1 MSDGFDVSQANKL
14 RGKDAIYDVHRNLSQ
29 GDENTINFKI
39 SEIYSV
45 PLEEADEIHVNY
57 HLDRIGIALRERVG
71 KYDLN
76 EYDLVTRLD
85 PVDIQDF
92 AREVS
97 KGLLLERAAIDFL
110 VRKVIPSE
118 KNLSFYG

>member
-1 MSDGFDVSQANKL
+1 L
-14 RGKDAIYDVHRNLSQ
+14 
-29 GDENTINFKI
+29 
-39 SEIYSV
+39 
-45 PLEEADEIHVNY
+45 VNQ
-57 HLDRIGIALRERVG
+57 
-71 KYDLN
+71 
-76 EYDLVTRLD
+76 LD
-85 PVDIQDF
+85 PVDIQDY

>member
-1 MSDGFDVSQANKL
+1 MSDGFHVRQANKL
-14 RGKDAIYDVHRNLSQ
+14 RGKDAIYDFHRNLSQ
-29 GDENTINFKI
+29 SDEKIINFKI

-57 HLDRIGIALRERVG
+57 HLDRIGIALRERAE
-71 KYDLN
+71 KYDLT
-76 EYDLVTRLD
+76 EYDLANRLD
-85 PVDIQDF
+85 TIDVQHF
-92 AREVS
+92 AREVT

-110 VRKVIPSE
+110 LRKIIPTE

>member
-1 MSDGFDVSQANKL
+1 MSDGYHVSQANKL
-14 RGKDAIYDVHRNLSQ
+14 RGKDAIYDVHRNISQ

-45 PLEEADEIHVNY
+45 PIEEADDIHVNY
-57 HLDRIGIALRERVG
+57 HLDRIGIALQERVG

-76 EYDLVTRLD
+76 EYDLVNQLD
-85 PVDIQDF
+85 PVDIQGY

-118 KNLSFYG
+118 KDLSFYG

>member
-1 MSDGFDVSQANKL
+1 MSDRFHVSQANKL

-29 GDENTINFKI
+29 GDENIINFKI

-45 PLEEADEIHVNY
+45 PIEEADEIHVNY

-71 KYDLN
+71 KYDLT
-76 EYDLVTRLD
+76 EYDLVNRLD
-85 PVDIQDF
+85 TVDIQDF

-97 KGLLLERAAIDFL
+97 KGLLLERSAIDFL
-110 VRKVIPSE
+110 VRKIIPSE
-118 KNLSFYG
+118 KNLSCYG

>member
-1 MSDGFDVSQANKL
+1 MSDGFHVSQANKL

-45 PLEEADEIHVNY
+45 PIEEADEIHVNY

-76 EYDLVTRLD
+76 EYDLVNQLD
-85 PVDIQDF
+85 PVDIQDY

-118 KNLSFYG
+118 KDLSFYG

>member
-1 MSDGFDVSQANKL
+1 MSDGIHVSQPNKL

-39 SEIYSV
+39 SDIYSV
-45 PLEEADEIHVNY
+45 PIEEADEIHVNY
-57 HLDRIGIALRERVG
+57 HLNRIGIALRERVG

-76 EYDLVTRLD
+76 EYDLVNQLD
-85 PVDIQDF
+85 PVDIQDY

-97 KGLLLERAAIDFL
+97 NGLLLERAAIDFL
-110 VRKVIPSE
+110 VRKLIPSE
-118 KNLSFYG
+118 KSLSFYG

>member
-1 MSDGFDVSQANKL
+1 MKDGFHVSQSNKL
-14 RGKDAIYDVHRNLSQ
+14 RGKDAIYDVHQNLSQ
-29 GDENTINFKI
+29 GDENIINFKI
-39 SEIYSV
+39 SEMYSV

-57 HLDRIGIALRERVG
+57 HLDRIGIALRERLG
-71 KYDLN
+71 NYDLT
-76 EYDLVTRLD
+76 EYDLVNRLGA
-85 PVDIQDF
+85 VDIQDF

-110 VRKVIPSE
+110 VRKIIPSE